1 MPSMPSQEENPCPGC
16 MGPLKD
22 AVTGTC
28 GHIFSQSRLLPPSQ
42 MGAQPSCQ
50 VLLCVLCKEKE
61 PTKPLVVPVPLGPLG
76 ETCCE
81 EHGEKVYFF
90 CKTDAEFLC
99 VACREGPSHRT
110 HTVGVL
116 DGAAQPYWDHFRSQM
131 EARSLEK
138 KQMEGTRRRENE
150 KLQEL
155 LTHMDGKKQQV
166 DEAFRRLR
174 QELADHQCLL
184 QARLRK
190 LEQQIRV
197 EGEAYT
203 STLSE
208 EIAGLGA
215 QVQALG
221 EQLQRPVSAL
231 LQDVRAN
238 PSRYETKTF
247 VTPETISPDLVKK
260 IRDLHGKILPLPEM
274 LRTFSGTRTGPSV
287 QAGLPSGMPVGK
299 NKSHDFLFVFLR
311 NLAHYLDT
319 DSGRFPCLRTGLLAL
334 LVPFIS
340 PLLPIPA
347 LPSDWQGREL
357 SQSNSPVPGAQSAA
371 AQSVVEVRDL
381 GQAQDDIRGREL
393 TPSTTEDTEL
403 IIFTMTMRPLPPVSR
418 AHRRLF
424 VEGSRDRLGGAPR
437 AVRKER
443 WNVPRY
449 GPDFMDASIQGTPA
463 HALTEGGTCVL
474 RGLVMTV
481 GDGKRHK
488 CARKLRVMG
497 SRHEDVFERS
507 KSLRAGLPLSQPEA
521 SGRPRPPGNQR
532 RSPAKAGE
540 NGEDAQSHHQEISN
554 APRTERSWTP
564 RQRPK
569 QQLAGPVRK
578 RLGYEKDVSGEA
590 GKHSSGNRKAEPR
603 SALGL
608 CTDRGH
614 GPRAALTAQR
624 TTGSCGKPMTGEDAG
639 L

>member
-274 LRTFSGTRTGPSV
+274 LRTFSETWRITWTQTQGPCRWTLGPP
-287 QAGLPSGMPVGK
+287 AGA
-299 NKSHDFLFVFLR
+299 R
-311 NLAHYLDT
+311 A
-319 DSGRFPCLRTGLLAL
+319 
-334 LVPFIS
+334 S
-340 PLLPIPA
+340 P
-347 LPSDWQGREL
+347 
-357 SQSNSPVPGAQSAA
+357 
-371 AQSVVEVRDL
+371 
-381 GQAQDDIRGREL
+381 
-393 TPSTTEDTEL
+393 
-403 IIFTMTMRPLPPVSR
+403 
-418 AHRRLF
+418 
-424 VEGSRDRLGGAPR
+424 
-437 AVRKER
+437 
-443 WNVPRY
+443 
-449 GPDFMDASIQGTPA
+449 
-463 HALTEGGTCVL
+463 
-474 RGLVMTV
+474 
-481 GDGKRHK
+481 
-488 CARKLRVMG
+488 
-497 SRHEDVFERS
+497 
-507 KSLRAGLPLSQPEA
+507 
-521 SGRPRPPGNQR
+521 
-532 RSPAKAGE
+532 
-540 NGEDAQSHHQEISN
+540 
-554 APRTERSWTP
+554 
-564 RQRPK
+564 
-569 QQLAGPVRK
+569 
-578 RLGYEKDVSGEA
+578 
-590 GKHSSGNRKAEPR
+590 
-603 SALGL
+603 
-608 CTDRGH
+608 
-614 GPRAALTAQR
+614 
-624 TTGSCGKPMTGEDAG
+624 TTGSRRGSPRTSRTCRTAPCAPRGSRRRGAPPAALRGAIPGPEPAGRRWAWRARRRAARGRGPSSDPGVRAWRASHLRLRARTCRTPPRRGAGPRLRRLLPGRPPCLAVWETGSSLTERRRGASKRRCGGSPPSWAPETQGLLPHEGNAGEPAG
-639 L
+639 F